1 MLTPQQEKLFRFI
14 YRLGKSYGLDVIE
27 FDIEFDNYL
36 SDDPFDISDF
46 NSFYTFDGSRSYVEI
61 PEKAAQQLTDFINE
75 NVQPKLQDIVDEVY
89 DENSVDDISQI
100 TLKVL
105 IDINSRKFDATL
117 QVGWY
122 GEETPSEDSEVM
134 PDEIFNEIQ
143 ANVPEANAVKAVAE
157 YSGGGDDGDL
167 GSEIEISTQGGQNYL
182 VPLEGETR
190 NWVSNNLPGGWEI
203 DYGSQGKVIFDLEE
217 KKIDIYHTW
226 NTYDNTTKTVLEFE
240 F

>member
-1 MLTPQQEKLFRFI
+1 MLTPLQEKLFRFI
-14 YRLGKSYGLDVIE
+14 YRLGKSYGLDAIEFEIE
-27 FDIEFDNYL
+27 FDGYL
-36 SDDPFDISDF
+36 PDEPLEIGAFKK
-46 NSFYTFDGSRSYVEI
+46 FYGSGSYVEM
-61 PEKAAQQLTDFINE
+61 PEKAAQQLTDFMNE
-75 NVQPKLQDIVDEVY
+75 NVQPKLQDILDEVY

-100 TLKVL
+100 TLNIL

-143 ANVPEANAVKAVAE
+143 TNVPEANAVKAVAE

-203 DYGSQGKVIFDLEE
+203 DYGSQGNVIFDLEE
-217 KKIDIYHTW
+217 KRIDIYHTW
-226 NTYDNTTKTVLEFE
+226 NTYDNTTKTVFEFE